1 MNRQQGPH
9 CIEWTDWTWNPVGGC
24 KHGCRWEMPDGT
36 IAACYAERVAQGVA
50 QAHYPDGFAAH
61 TWRPGLLDEPLAV
74 RTPAK
79 IFLDSMADLFGSWV
93 PQTHIDLVL
102 VTVARAHWHTFQ
114 VLTKNAPRL
123 LQFKDDLP
131 PNLWAGVSIPPTFF
145 RGERLELRQQV
156 KMFARALDVLGQL
169 PVPVRWVSLEP
180 LSFDVAD
187 LLRDAPVQWAVIGAA
202 TRGAKAYQP
211 KREWVKRVLDVLD
224 GRRIPVFF
232 KGNLEWEP
240 RRSAFPDPAQVA
252 APVEQ
257 LSLL

>member
-114 VLTKNAPRL
+114 VLTRTRRACFNSRTICRQTCGRASLSRRRFSGANAWNCASR
-123 LQFKDDLP
+123 
-131 PNLWAGVSIPPTFF
+131 
-145 RGERLELRQQV
+145 
-156 KMFARALDVLGQL
+156 
-169 PVPVRWVSLEP
+169 
-180 LSFDVAD
+180 
-187 LLRDAPVQWAVIGAA
+187 
-202 TRGAKAYQP
+202 
-211 KREWVKRVLDVLD
+211 
-224 GRRIPVFF
+224 
-232 KGNLEWEP
+232 
-240 RRSAFPDPAQVA
+240 
-252 APVEQ
+252 
-257 LSLL
+257 